1 MSQAELFC
9 LFGICQTWFVYL
21 WYILSPVVLAVGPT
35 IRQRR
40 LTVWSMKIGYMLALG
55 QFLLGYVAG
64 IYAAWMVLGA
74 AGLGA
79 GLYLRLE
86 RRLEL
91 RGQDAAQR
99 SRW

>member
-1 MSQAELFC
+1 MGQADLLC
-9 LFGICQTWFVYL
+9 LVGLCGKWAVYL
-21 WYILSPVVLAVGPT
+21 WYGLSPVVLAVGPT
-35 IRQRR
+35 IKQRR
-40 LTVWSMKIGYMLALG
+40 LTVWSMKIGYTLALG

-74 AGLGA
+74 TGLGA

-91 RGQDAAQR
+91 RDQDAARR
-99 SRW
+99 SR